1 MESQEPTEFILDVF
15 SDPTSLREV
24 IKGILHTIFF
34 HRFFPA
40 LAPQTRDVLDLT
52 LPYVDDP
59 ELTTMI
65 DQRAAALERSLHAA
79 GRPASSGGNNGNAAG
94 GRGQLAV
101 QFFEKRRRRAWL
113 SRGDDEVCWEVWT
126 VKVTVA
132 EPRTDSER
140 AKVRRA
146 MEATLLA
153 TAMKIVT
160 YANQHKDHIPPITTQ
175 ATNPF
180 PYKINLDQKETGW
193 VPKMRIY

>member
-1 MESQEPTEFILDVF
+1 MRCPPPFEITARGSRGNTLGTGKENERR
-15 SDPTSLREV
+15 SREEGRR
-24 IKGILHTIFF
+24 K
-34 HRFFPA
+34 R
-40 LAPQTRDVLDLT
+40 
-52 LPYVDDP
+52 
-59 ELTTMI
+59 ELTRG
-65 DQRAAALERSLHAA
+65 RA
-79 GRPASSGGNNGNAAG
+79 
-94 GRGQLAV
+94 
-101 QFFEKRRRRAWL
+101 
-113 SRGDDEVCWEVWT
+113 
-126 VKVTVA
+126 
-132 EPRTDSER
+132 ER